1 MLTVSRFPCSVTIL
15 QTLNKE
21 KRDTVCYTCLR
32 ALHLESRSKKMVSL
46 KPAWVSSQCGYS
58 CILGSILTFRMS
70 TKQLQFYSYFS
81 IKECYLVNRTI
92 IFVLAVSETTE
103 DENQQTKNKQLPS
116 PHLINSCNAQK
127 WIFMPIYNSQTV
139 PGKVSSYRKYH
150 QDTFNSMLAI

>member
-1 MLTVSRFPCSVTIL
+1 
-15 QTLNKE
+15 
-21 KRDTVCYTCLR
+21 
-32 ALHLESRSKKMVSL
+32 
-46 KPAWVSSQCGYS
+46 
-58 CILGSILTFRMS
+58 MS

-127 WIFMPIYNSQTV
+127 
-139 PGKVSSYRKYH
+139 
-150 QDTFNSMLAI
+150 